1 MIEDFIC
8 CHGLRGEL
16 SLLLQS
22 ALWHGLHE
30 LGLYERDALPFR
42 VVPRHNVWPLRCDG
56 EPRGYDVLMPSY
68 DILQPSLT

>member
-1 MIEDFIC
+1 MIEDLIC

-30 LGLYERDALPFR
+30 LALYERDALPIR
-42 VVPRHNVWPLRCDG
+42 VA
-56 EPRGYDVLMPSY
+56 S
-68 DILQPSLT
+68 